1 MHSYD
6 KGSKN
11 FIKNITLNF
20 TKMEM
25 LKTEKQALRE
35 SRNKDIADRYR
46 RMRIAYPTVSQARIF
61 AEIAKDYDVGAP
73 QIRLVCKSMGV
84 C

>member
-1 MHSYD
+1 
-6 KGSKN
+6 
-11 FIKNITLNF
+11 
-20 TKMEM
+20 MEM
-25 LKTEKQALRE
+25 
-35 SRNKDIADRYR
+35 YR